1 MNPFII
7 HIPNPVL
14 HMLAHMHNVN
24 LESYFQDSEYDHT
37 LDHKEV
43 QHLVGTLLEG
53 MHFETKEEKF
63 NTLCN
68 NIM

>member
-1 MNPFII
+1 
-7 HIPNPVL
+7 
-14 HMLAHMHNVN
+14 MLTHMHNVN